1 MAMTTLRRALIVTA
15 LLAVAS
21 SASAQ
26 PTQKRSV
33 GQFID
38 DTTVT
43 TEIKAKLT
51 ADKLSNVTRIEVKTE
66 HGVVTLNGTVDTP
79 ERAARAEQIAG
90 AVNGV
95 RGVVNNLHVAGT
107 TVEPSATT
115 APISGQVVDAT
126 GIVAQVDPASGTI
139 TLQDGRVLQATPG
152 TMIWQ
157 AGRIESVR
165 PGTQVFVR
173 GAAPL
178 AIQPNT
184 SSRPQWRMGTVQ
196 SVDRAGYQLGLTDGT
211 LVRVAPSASLHRGS
225 ERVALEQIV
234 PGSEVVIRT
243 LPAPQG
249 TAEGSALPGRMATA
263 PMIDASD
270 VNVVWVPSASLR

>member
-1 MAMTTLRRALIVTA
+1 
-15 LLAVAS
+15 
-21 SASAQ
+21 
-26 PTQKRSV
+26 
-33 GQFID
+33 
-38 DTTVT
+38 
-43 TEIKAKLT
+43 KAKLT

-184 SSRPQWRMGTVQ
+184 SSRP
-196 SVDRAGYQLGLTDGT
+196 
-211 LVRVAPSASLHRGS
+211 
-225 ERVALEQIV
+225 
-234 PGSEVVIRT
+234 
-243 LPAPQG
+243 
-249 TAEGSALPGRMATA
+249 
-263 PMIDASD
+263 
-270 VNVVWVPSASLR
+270 